1 MQLNINTDAAV
12 IFTDRLEAI
21 GKSALPNAV
30 RETLS
35 KAALDVKKN
44 TMPKTADKEFELRRK
59 NFFRA
64 NSIVDFAQ
72 GKNISSMRSA
82 VGFFENKLSA
92 KTTNFAVKDL
102 EQQEYGGDIDGKS
115 FIPLDNARIGKS
127 YKKSVRANA
136 RISGF
141 KNLPNVSNAK
151 GANWKQR
158 AIKTAVF
165 TGVGKYMLATSGRVG
180 SIYKITSIRR
190 DKGNTVFK
198 KIKMYSYDKNRKVK
212 VHKTNF
218 MKKSAEETQKNIDK
232 IYVVEA
238 KKQIDKYLGILM
250 K

>member
-1 MQLNINTDAAV
+1 
-12 IFTDRLEAI
+12 
-21 GKSALPNAV
+21 
-30 RETLS
+30 
-35 KAALDVKKN
+35 
-44 TMPKTADKEFELRRK
+44 
-59 NFFRA
+59 
-64 NSIVDFAQ
+64 
-72 GKNISSMRSA
+72 MRSA
-82 VGFFENKLSA
+82 VGFNSQKL
-92 KTTNFAVKDL
+92 KGGNNFAVKDL

-190 DKGNTVFK
+190 DNGNTVFK
-198 KIKMYSYDKNRKVK
+198 KIKMYSYDKNRNVK
-212 VHKTNF
+212 VRATGF
-218 MKKSAEETQKNIDK
+218 MEKSADISQKKMND
-232 IYVVEA
+232 IYAVES
-238 KKQIDKYLGILM
+238 KKQIDRYLGILM

>member
-1 MQLNINTDAAV
+1 MQIDINTDAAIV
-12 IFTDRLEAI
+12 FSDILERI

-35 KAALDVKKN
+35 KTALDVKQK
-44 TMPKTADKEFELRRK
+44 TMPQTAETLFTNRRK
-59 NFFRA
+59 NFFKA
-64 NSIVDFAQ
+64 NSVVDFAK
-72 GKNISSMRSA
+72 GKDINSMRSA
-82 VGFFENKLSA
+82 VGFNSQKL
-92 KTTNFAVKDL
+92 KGGNNFAVKDL

-190 DKGNTVFK
+190 DNGNTVFK
-198 KIKMYSYDKNRKVK
+198 KIKMYSYDKNRNVK
-212 VHKTNF
+212 VRATGF
-218 MKKSAEETQKNIDK
+218 MEKSADISQKKMND
-232 IYVVEA
+232 IYAVES
-238 KKQIDKYLGILM
+238 KKQIDRYLGILM